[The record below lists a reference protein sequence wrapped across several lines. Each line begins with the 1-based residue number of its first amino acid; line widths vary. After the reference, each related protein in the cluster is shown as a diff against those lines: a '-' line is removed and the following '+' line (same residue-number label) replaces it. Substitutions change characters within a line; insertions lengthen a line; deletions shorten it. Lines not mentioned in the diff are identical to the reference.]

1 MRSSRA
7 RGVAGAAIAAVLL
20 AGCGD
25 EDFANDPRPPVRVE
39 LTGVIQQDKVTVAP
53 GRLGA
58 GPVLIT
64 VSNQTEEPHT
74 VILEG
79 ESLLRRTGI
88 VNPGDTATL
97 QNTLAPGSYE
107 VSAGSETAV
116 AQEITPAVL
125 EIGEERPDSNG
136 DLLLP

>member
-1 MRSSRA
+1 M
-7 RGVAGAAIAAVLL
+7 
-20 AGCGD
+20 
-25 EDFANDPRPPVRVE
+25 RVE

-79 ESLLRRTGI
+79 ESLLRRTGV